1 VDVNDLTERLAGRL
15 SVIVPAGFYV
25 EAADGILRYS
35 ADEERH
41 PGQHGDHHARGSSTH
56 VRRALGRHGKTA
68 EDHIVDVAVRV
79 LDDLRDY
86 IQEAGHDPW
95 PVTRNPPRSHAQIHD
110 STLYLWYGEHD
121 DAVLKCESI
130 RLSGVPDA
138 ECRGSGLDAS
148 MVKWAESVG
157 TVASPLLAG
166 FSLASV
172 VVVAGDPQKFY
183 WAGAAIVGLTVAAIT
198 LIAAVQTSKYVHR
211 KQPDAEGWYHGTRA
225 LYHSGILALLL
236 GLGFALVPGS
246 SDWSRRVACGLALA
260 AALGEA
266 IYFRRE
272 AISDARA
279 AISFL
284 RARVRAAI
292 ARAWQTI
299 FLGFVTLT
307 LGLIVSFHPSGSLNV
322 IAVLL
327 GILMII
333 SGIFHLI
340 RMSDSAESRR
350 AWLGIPGLL
359 YIVIGVAL
367 IRNLYLT
374 VALIGLV
381 IGITWIVQ
389 GLSALITG
397 ISGGSGEERGWWIFF
412 GIISLIAGI
421 VVTAVPVSSVTAIAV
436 LVGIW
441 FSIMGLAEII
451 AGFILRARLGA
462 TAPSLGVPV
471 AAGGQAEPLGRPL
484 DSDHRDVAGVAGEVG
499 RPLGTDHPEPGCS

>member
-1 VDVNDLTERLAGRL
+1 
-15 SVIVPAGFYV
+15 
-25 EAADGILRYS
+25 
-35 ADEERH
+35 
-41 PGQHGDHHARGSSTH
+41 
-56 VRRALGRHGKTA
+56 
-68 EDHIVDVAVRV
+68 
-79 LDDLRDY
+79 
-86 IQEAGHDPW
+86 
-95 PVTRNPPRSHAQIHD
+95 
-110 STLYLWYGEHD
+110 
-121 DAVLKCESI
+121 
-130 RLSGVPDA
+130 
-138 ECRGSGLDAS
+138 

-359 YIVIGVAL
+359 HIVIGVVL

-471 AAGGQAEPLGRPL
+471 AAAR
-484 DSDHRDVAGVAGEVG
+484 
-499 RPLGTDHPEPGCS
+499 